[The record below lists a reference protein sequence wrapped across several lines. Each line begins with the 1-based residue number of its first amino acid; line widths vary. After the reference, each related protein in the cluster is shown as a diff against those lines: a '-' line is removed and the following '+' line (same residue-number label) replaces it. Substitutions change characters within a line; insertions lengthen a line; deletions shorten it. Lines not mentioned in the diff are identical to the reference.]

1 MIEQEKAWAIVELM
15 GHRRL
20 AGEVSQST
28 LFGVPLLRIDI
39 PAVGEI
45 PANTQM
51 YGASA
56 VYCVSIVEEP
66 VARAAAQALQA
77 SPIAAFGMDLIPM
90 SEHRDLLHRAL
101 SRYQLTDRDA
111 EEDDEDD
118 RDSGF

>member
-1 MIEQEKAWAIVELM
+1 MIEHDTKAWAIVELM

-28 LFGVPLLRIDI
+28 MFGVPLLRIDI

-56 VYCVSIVEEP
+56 VYDQRGEFERGKESQRV
-66 VARAAAQALQA
+66 
-77 SPIAAFGMDLIPM
+77 
-90 SEHRDLLHRAL
+90 
-101 SRYQLTDRDA
+101 LTV
-111 EEDDEDD
+111 
-118 RDSGF
+118 G

>member
-1 MIEQEKAWAIVELM
+1 MIEHDTKAWAIVELM

-28 LFGVPLLRIDI
+28 MFGVPLLRIDI

-56 VYCVSIVEEP
+56 VYCVSIVEET
-66 VARAAAQALQA
+66 VARAAAQSLQA

-101 SRYQLTDRDA
+101 ARYQLPARDA
-111 EEDDEDD
+111 EEGDEYD
-118 RDSGF
+118 REF